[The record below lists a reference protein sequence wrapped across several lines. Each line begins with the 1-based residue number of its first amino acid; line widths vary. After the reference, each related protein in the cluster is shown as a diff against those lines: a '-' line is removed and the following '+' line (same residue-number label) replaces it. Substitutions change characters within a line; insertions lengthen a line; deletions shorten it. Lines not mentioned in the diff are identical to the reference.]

1 MPTLW
6 DMQRTPA
13 GCRVTC
19 SKCQLVSS
27 FLPFQGCWLTVQGL
41 VDRGLHPAF
50 AALEQD
56 CPLQDRSLLR
66 RLSRVLSALA
76 HWAPIFGEVGFL
88 PAASFPFVKLF
99 GADEETCF
107 EVRAQGSPRVHSG
120 LPQCFSTE
128 SGSARAWTSFSLIDG
143 FVRAFLDMSGP
154 LLIHCRLQSCWPLAS
169 MAHTSS
175 SCRSWRP

>member
-1 MPTLW
+1 M
-6 DMQRTPA
+6 
-13 GCRVTC
+13 
-19 SKCQLVSS
+19 
-27 FLPFQGCWLTVQGL
+27 
-41 VDRGLHPAF
+41 DRGLHPAF

-107 EVRAQGSPRVHSG
+107 EVRAQGSSGLRGG
-120 LPQCFSTE
+120 LPQCF
-128 SGSARAWTSFSLIDG
+128 GGGYGCARA
-143 FVRAFLDMSGP
+143 
-154 LLIHCRLQSCWPLAS
+154 
-169 MAHTSS
+169 
-175 SCRSWRP
+175 

>member
-1 MPTLW
+1 M
-6 DMQRTPA
+6 
-13 GCRVTC
+13 
-19 SKCQLVSS
+19 
-27 FLPFQGCWLTVQGL
+27 
-41 VDRGLHPAF
+41 DRGLHPAF

-107 EVRAQGSPRVHSG
+107 EVRARGSPGVHSG
-120 LPQCFSTE
+120 LPQCFGT
-128 SGSARAWTSFSLIDG
+128 GCGWAQILYISLIEG
-143 FVRAFLDMSGP
+143 LFRAFFGMSAP
-154 LLIHCRLQSCWPLAS
+154 LLDHCKLQSC
-169 MAHTSS
+169 
-175 SCRSWRP
+175 

>member
-1 MPTLW
+1 M
-6 DMQRTPA
+6 
-13 GCRVTC
+13 
-19 SKCQLVSS
+19 SS
-27 FLPFQGCWLTVQGL
+27 LSAFSGLLALQGL

-107 EVRAQGSPRVHSG
+107 EVHTPGRPRLHSG
-120 LPQCFSTE
+120 LPQCFIL
-128 SGSARAWTSFSLIDG
+128 GY
-143 FVRAFLDMSGP
+143 
-154 LLIHCRLQSCWPLAS
+154 
-169 MAHTSS
+169 
-175 SCRSWRP
+175 